1 MNKFLV
7 VSGSLSNVATQNKI
21 SIAETFVDVDACII
35 CDISGSMNACD
46 SRDGQSRWTVA
57 GHELRGLQNSMPG
70 KLAVI
75 AFADRAEFVPSGI
88 LPKVDRLG
96 GMTNLSG
103 ALKFAKT
110 LDVPGVHFIVISD
123 GQPNST
129 HKCLAVA
136 RQYKNR
142 IDTIYVGPEGGSG
155 SQFLAQLAAQSG
167 GQNATADR
175 AKELAMAATKLLLT
189 SG

>member
-1 MNKFLV
+1 MSKSLV
-7 VSGSLSNVATQNKI
+7 VSGSLSAIAEHNQI
-21 SIAETFVDVDACII
+21 SIAETFVDVNACII
-35 CDISGSMNACD
+35 VDISGSMNAPD
-46 SRDGQSRWTVA
+46 SRDGLTRWQIA
-57 GHELRGLQNSMPG
+57 GQELRKLQETMPG

-88 LPKVDRLG
+88 LPAIGKVGQGTALA
-96 GMTNLSG
+96 G

-110 LDVPGVHFIVISD
+110 LDVSGVSFVVISD
-123 GQPNST
+123 GQPNNAQA
-129 HKCLAVA
+129 CLNAA
-136 RQYKNR
+136 SAFTNR
-142 IDTIYVGPEGGSG
+142 IDTVYVGPENGHG

-175 AKELAMAATKLLLT
+175 VKELAATTQKLLLT